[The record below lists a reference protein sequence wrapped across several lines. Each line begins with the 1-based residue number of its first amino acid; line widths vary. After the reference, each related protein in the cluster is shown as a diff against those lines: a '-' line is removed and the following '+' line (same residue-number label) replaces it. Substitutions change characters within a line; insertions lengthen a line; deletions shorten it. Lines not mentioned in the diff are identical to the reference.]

1 MYFSIRRRA
10 IGTRAGAGGGSETQK
25 SARIRRNERAALSK
39 DSARGRERGK
49 NRKRERERVEKERE
63 RGENN
68 RFNVP
73 VALKSHRLKF
83 GNAVRA
89 YRTDIGE
96 VKSGTAL

>member
-1 MYFSIRRRA
+1 MVEARRRNQRGFG
-10 IGTRAGAGGGSETQK
+10 GTRGRPCRKIARGVENGGS
-25 SARIRRNERAALSK
+25 I
-39 DSARGRERGK
+39 D
-49 NRKRERERVEKERE
+49 RKRERTGRERE
-63 RGENN
+63 RERENN

>member
-1 MYFSIRRRA
+1 MVEARRRNQRGFG
-10 IGTRAGAGGGSETQK
+10 GTRGRPCRK
-25 SARIRRNERAALSK
+25 I
-39 DSARGRERGK
+39 ARGVENGGRID
-49 NRKRERERVEKERE
+49 RKRERE

-89 YRTDIGE
+89 YRILE
-96 VKSGTAL
+96 R